1 MKKFKPVY
9 SEKIEGFGNRKK
21 IFLERWINIGSQIR
35 EKGLNLC
42 KKLRLLR
49 PHWNK
54 STCAIHD
61 KNTLKYSDPLSSGS
75 PSFSTLPL
83 LLVFPTSCKQQIAAK
98 LKQQQALQFAI
109 SVFFCSSRWNL
120 ALTHRFLNVRWFC
133 WCFSSSVCVNC
144 VSGFNR

>member
-1 MKKFKPVY
+1 MKIFKPVY
-9 SEKIEGFGNRKK
+9 SEKIEGFENRKK
-21 IFLERWINIGSQIR
+21 ILLERWINIGSQIR

-42 KKLRLLR
+42 KKLR

-109 SVFFCSSRWNL
+109 SVFFLLESMK
-120 ALTHRFLNVRWFC
+120 
-133 WCFSSSVCVNC
+133 SSSDTSIFKRSLVLLMFFFFCLC
-144 VSGFNR
+144 KLCEWL